1 MQREKSPANHLLTQ
15 IPSPVSE
22 KDKKKKLFAEF
33 HPKNLCFNEVYDK
46 NSGIPSTFQKFMSY
60 KPKNLFEWKEEVQKQ
75 KYDKPVT
82 LKIGLR

>member
-1 MQREKSPANHLLTQ
+1 
-15 IPSPVSE
+15 
-22 KDKKKKLFAEF
+22 
-33 HPKNLCFNEVYDK
+33 
-46 NSGIPSTFQKFMSY
+46 MSY